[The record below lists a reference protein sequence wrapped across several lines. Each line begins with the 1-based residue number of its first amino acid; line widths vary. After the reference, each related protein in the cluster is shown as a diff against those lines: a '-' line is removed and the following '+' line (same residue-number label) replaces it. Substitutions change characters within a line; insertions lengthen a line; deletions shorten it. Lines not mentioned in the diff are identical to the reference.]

1 MVVKRKRILIIIS
14 FIFSSPFILLFSTVG
29 LISAQDD
36 DTESYI
42 YLIGSEPFDIP
53 YSQWTELWWN
63 WLVSIPKATNPALD
77 TDGEHCQE
85 GLQPNYPFFF
95 LVGSLNETASR
106 SCTIPSNMSLF
117 FPATSSFC
125 YNTASTEKTEQ
136 ELRTCASFQESDPGT
151 NVVIDGIDLNTFAY
165 DIKNAR
171 VQSNLFNISVPSDS
185 ILDISPQNVSGIAAG
200 NWVFLKPGALQ
211 SGNHDISFAG
221 KLNGTSSDVSYSL
234 DVTDS

>member
-1 MVVKRKRILIIIS
+1 LAIKEKKIPIMISIIIL
-14 FIFSSPFILLFSTVG
+14 SPFILLIYMAG
-29 LISAQDD
+29 NGSAQDD
-36 DTESYI
+36 MGTYI
-42 YLIGSEPFDIP
+42 YLIDSEPFDIP
-53 YSQWTELWWN
+53 YNQWTESWWN

-77 TDGEHCQE
+77 TDGKYCQE
-85 GLQPNYPFFF
+85 GLQPNYPVFF
-95 LVGSLNETASR
+95 LVGSLDETADR

-125 YNTASTEKTEQ
+125 YNTASTEITEE
-136 ELRTCASFQESDPGT
+136 ELRTCASFQKSDPGT
-151 NVVIDGIDLNTFAY
+151 NVVIDGINLNTFAY

-211 SGNHDISFAG
+211 SGNHEISITG